1 MASELRVDTLKDSS
15 GNNSVGMA
23 YVSGGSAKMFIAAA
37 DGLASILKSMNVSSL
52 DDDGTGD
59 GGVNLTSSMDSAN
72 YAVCAGMED
81 KGAVS
86 VVADVTVTTGTQAAS
101 SFDFETAYVNSAV
114 NRTNEDR
121 SVYFSILGDLA

>member
-1 MASELRVDTLKDSS
+1 MAGKIIADTIETGS
-15 GNNSVGMA
+15 GDDISTS
-23 YVSGGSAKMFIAAA
+23 YVVNGSAKMFIAAA

-59 GGVNLTSSMDSAN
+59 GGVNLTSSMDGVN

-81 KGAVS
+81 KSSVS
-86 VVADVTVTTGTQAAS
+86 VVADATVTTGTQAAS
-101 SFDFETAYVNSAV
+101 SFDFETAYVNSGT

-121 SVYFSILGDLA
+121 KVYFSILGDLA

>member
-1 MASELRVDTLKDSS
+1 MAGKIIADTLETGAGADISTS
-15 GNNSVGMA
+15 
-23 YVSGGSAKMFIAAA
+23 YVVNGSAKMFIDAA

-59 GGVNLTSSMDSAN
+59 GGVNLTSSMDGVN

-81 KGAVS
+81 KSSVS
-86 VVADVTVTTGTQAAS
+86 VVADATVTTGTQTAS
-101 SFDFETAYVNSAV
+101 SYDFETAYVNSST

-121 SVYFSILGDLA
+121 RVYFSVLGDLA